1 MEFVLCKNDYVIRRS
16 DIVVEIT
23 TILHDWKNWF
33 KHYFL
38 VSILR
43 WHSLSPIR
51 YNSWP
56 FLSPQHKNP
65 RFEDIRQ
72 KMLELIRLRSQI
84 LSGNL
89 PVDEMKEMKLKAT
102 SEIDIGNKILNLDM
116 VVRDEYGNII
126 NIDSTSSTQ
135 LYQLHLEAVERIKKA
150 SVSN

>member
-1 MEFVLCKNDYVIRRS
+1 
-16 DIVVEIT
+16 
-23 TILHDWKNWF
+23 
-33 KHYFL
+33 
-38 VSILR
+38 
-43 WHSLSPIR
+43 
-51 YNSWP
+51 
-56 FLSPQHKNP
+56 
-65 RFEDIRQ
+65 
-72 KMLELIRLRSQI
+72 MLELIRLRSQI